1 MPPLPQTEEFCNL
14 AQRIIWFETPSVA
27 LHDGARFMAYAFR
40 YATFQDMKTIRAV
53 FNDDDLRK
61 ALATAPPG
69 IIDAR
74 SWSYWHAVLGVFPPP
89 QQPTRTF
96 NEQPAQF

>member
-61 ALATAPPG
+61 ALASAPPG